1 LILTGQEVTP
11 SQRAGF
17 EKAFERFSKIG
28 LKASAVFQKP
38 ALPITPKAFKMIERE
53 RFYQN

>member
-1 LILTGQEVTP
+1 LHHHKEPALTELLNTFQ
-11 SQRAGF
+11 
-17 EKAFERFSKIG
+17 KAFERFSKIG

-38 ALPITPKAFKMIERE
+38 ALPITPKAFAMIECE

>member
-1 LILTGQEVTP
+1 LKERLNAFQK
-11 SQRAGF
+11 AF
-17 EKAFERFSKIG
+17 ERFSKAFERFSKIG

-38 ALPITPKAFKMIERE
+38 ALPITPKAFVMIECE